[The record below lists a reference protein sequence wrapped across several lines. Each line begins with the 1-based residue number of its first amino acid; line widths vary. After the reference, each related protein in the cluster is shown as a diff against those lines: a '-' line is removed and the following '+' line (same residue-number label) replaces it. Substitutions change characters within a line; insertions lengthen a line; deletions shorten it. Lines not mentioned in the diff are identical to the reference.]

1 MDAELHPPH
10 VIRLLRLI
18 REGTPSHAS
27 RASILLGRY
36 ATSCCRGSGV
46 AIEDDDN
53 DVKAMVGGDKAADTV
68 ESDPGTLIWDIIG
81 RLVGGDDNNGNAD
94 DEINDDD
101 KEVTSGGKK
110 RRRAKN
116 SNKCKQKN
124 NRHCSGLFD
133 ANWSTRTNCAL
144 ALELVARCLPLDD
157 RRHFFLGIDN
167 DGVSVDTIDPLL
179 KSVKEDKDK
188 VPLWLD
194 VNDLGRVTETED
206 GGCHLADDRER
217 TNQLDVVMAHGR
229 SLLSSSG
236 EQYDWDVD
244 DATNEYIR
252 EREAL
257 ASLDETSAT
266 TTIAGD
272 NCINDNVITSEL
284 QDTFLAKRVA
294 LQRQIL
300 ARRLGLGNILNAP
313 ILNDMSFP
321 TFVDDDDLAPKKSSC
336 IDKKKKTARSKSSSK
351 NRRKK
356 AESEPL
362 VNVKTKKVSIRA
374 LLIQQLKRTSNKEIS
389 SGFDH
394 HSLCVRANHRNPQ
407 MLLGSELAY
416 RTFDSDWSVRHG
428 ALLGTLSLLRAW
440 RVHSATSEGKTV
452 LFGLWPRDILARCI
466 CILALDQFA
475 DYSGFSCDGGGGVVG
490 DEEKC
495 DGDGELPSGAVVAP
509 VRETAAQIISILLE
523 AASSETRICAYDL
536 LMQIYTR
543 RCVNDDVVARSNGW
557 EMKHGVLLTWKYI
570 FAMTNFH
577 SNRIGRSQVVPPL
590 LTDMAI
596 TSGTN
601 IKRLNEPSGNSTWV
615 GIIRQAINGLSDYS
629 DDNRAVSS
637 QIIRLS
643 LLLDASL
650 VGIDIAKES
659 SKPLWQAITSTRGG
673 LSSCTAD
680 LLHLLAELL
689 SRDFTA
695 FIQCLQEVQEVVG
708 SIPLGSTL
716 LNKLI
721 DFIDDDAI
729 HVKLSCFSALR
740 LVAEPMTK
748 VILNSCSI
756 RFQSINDYAT
766 TLSRL
771 IARLFSTYSRP
782 EYISIGDPA
791 YDISAGELSNNRTQA
806 WSAILKAM
814 SLVIRSNS
822 VFDPS
827 VFDNTFNDLVL
838 QYFGICRSLAPT
850 TSDNINC
857 TNLYIYTRF
866 VHPHGI
872 GEGVTYLSMLASS
885 RALAQIF
892 NMLYLKENPFI
903 LSDVICSTL
912 QSPWFRQCEAGYLL
926 HISILS
932 SVELDCPFFAKYL
945 PIMKKTLEIHPICT
959 QLESHAGFNI
969 ALSDVQVQS
978 ACDSC
983 LAELLDKEKH
993 CQSNAIVQVWE
1004 ETIFT
1009 VAGIDRENLQ
1019 HSPSSSSTSST
1030 SRSQTLMRTSALASG
1045 ALIACGSHNL
1055 PLKVTP
1061 LIRALLT
1068 SLKNEACHS
1077 RRIETCHYISKLLSH
1092 LSERPMYF
1100 KTRNKLLESVCDLAC
1115 SSETNQTGVDC
1126 IISFLIGGMTAT
1138 DNFEDFTPIW
1148 QRLSPLMKNPCPN
1161 LLVEE
1166 LHESIYMLRIIAKAM
1181 SKKCH
1186 SFEYILELFIGSAV
1200 EVACSSDSEPLR
1212 LQACEAIGNF
1222 CMIDFN
1228 SAMDLIVPPMRSRL
1242 TDIQNN
1248 AGREGG
1254 CHLLLSIL
1262 REFEVRASPYVVVL
1276 LPIAMRLMTDS
1287 VEACSQLAAS
1297 AFAILVRIAPLA
1309 ASQLEKDMYE
1319 SPFGES
1325 QSKDVIRHLIM
1336 GKPLP
1341 PCDVPVKILSQLEK
1355 RGITLRPYQIEGI
1368 TWLRFLADM
1377 HLNGAL
1383 CDDMGLGKTLQA
1395 LVAVAMSHH
1404 ACVSSKSRS
1413 LVICPSS
1420 VVGHWL
1426 SEIQRFFPGNDIF
1439 APLNFVGDARS
1450 RRLNWLEAFQKCNI
1464 VVTSYSVLRNDI
1476 NILEDVS
1483 WEWIILDEGHL
1494 LKNPKTCK

>member
-1 MDAELHPPH
+1 MDELHPPH
-10 VIRLLRLI
+10 IIRLLRLI

-36 ATSCCRGSGV
+36 AASCCRGSGV
-46 AIEDDDN
+46 EIEDDGEDDDN
-53 DVKAMVGGDKAADTV
+53 DVKAEIEVLGGDKATDTV
-68 ESDPGTLIWDIIG
+68 EIDPGTLIWDIIG
-81 RLVGGDDNNGNAD
+81 RLVGGDDINSNAD

-110 RRRAKN
+110 RRRAKK

-124 NRHCSGLFD
+124 NRQCSGLFD

-157 RRHFFLGIDN
+157 RRHFFVGIDN

-179 KSVKEDKDK
+179 KSDEEDKDK

-194 VNDLGRVTETED
+194 VNDLRRVTETED

-217 TNQLDVVMAHGR
+217 TNQLDVVMALGR

-257 ASLDETSAT
+257 ASLDEKC
-266 TTIAGD
+266 GD
-272 NCINDNVITSEL
+272 NCINDNRITSEL
-284 QDTFLAKRVA
+284 QDSFLARRIR

-300 ARRLGLGNILNAP
+300 ARRLGLVNILNAP
-313 ILNDMSFP
+313 ILGDMSVP
-321 TFVDDDDLAPKKSSC
+321 SFVDEDDLAPKQSSS
-336 IDKKKKTARSKSSSK
+336 IDKKKKNARSKSSSK
-351 NRRKK
+351 NCRKI

-362 VNVKTKKVSIRA
+362 TNVKKNKVGIRA
-374 LLIQQLKRTSNKEIS
+374 LLIQQLKRTSSKEIS
-389 SGFDH
+389 SDFDYR
-394 HSLCVRANHRNPQ
+394 SLRVRANHRNPQ

-416 RTFDSDWSVRHG
+416 RTFDPDWLVRHG

-452 LFGLWPRDILARCI
+452 LFGLWPRDILSRCI

-475 DYSGFSCDGGGGVVG
+475 DYSGSSCDGGGG
-490 DEEKC
+490 DLEEKC
-495 DGDGELPSGAVVAP
+495 GGDGVMPSGAVVAP

-523 AASSETRICAYDL
+523 AASSEIRICAHDL

-543 RCVNDDVVARSNGW
+543 QCLNDDVVANSNKW
-557 EMKHGVLLTWKYI
+557 EMRHGVLLTWKYI
-570 FAMTNFH
+570 FAMTHFH
-577 SNRIGRSQVVPPL
+577 TYGIGRSRVVPPL

-601 IKRLNEPSGNSTWV
+601 IKRLNEPSGNSTWD
-615 GIIRQAINGLSDYS
+615 GIIRQAIHGLSDFS

-650 VGIDIAKES
+650 HGIDIAKES

-689 SRDFTA
+689 SRDCTA
-695 FIQCLQEVQEVVG
+695 FIQCLQEVVGPIQPG
-708 SIPLGSTL
+708 SIL

-721 DFIDDDAI
+721 DYVDDDAI
-729 HVKLSCFSALR
+729 HVKLSCYCAIC

-748 VILNSCSI
+748 AIISSCNI
-756 RFQSINDYAT
+756 RFQSINDYAI
-766 TLSRL
+766 TLSRI

-782 EYISIGDPA
+782 EYIPA
-791 YDISAGELSNNRTQA
+791 YDISAGELSNNRNQA
-806 WSAILKAM
+806 WSVILGAIDLLIQ
-814 SLVIRSNS
+814 SDL
-822 VFDPS
+822 VFDRN
-827 VFDNTFNDLVL
+827 VVDDTFTNLVL

-850 TSDNINC
+850 TSNNINR
-857 TNLYIYTRF
+857 TNSYIYTRF
-866 VHPHGI
+866 VYPHRV
-872 GEGVTYLSMLASS
+872 GESVTYLFMLASS

-912 QSPWFRQCEAGYLL
+912 QSPWFMQCEAGYLL

-945 PIMKKTLEIHPICT
+945 PIMEKALEIHPICT
-959 QLESHAGFNI
+959 QLEARAGFNV
-969 ALSDVQVQS
+969 ALSDAQVQS

-983 LAELLDKEKH
+983 FAELLDKEKYR
-993 CQSNAIVQVWE
+993 QSNDIVQVWE

-1009 VAGIDRENLQ
+1009 VAGIDREDLRD
-1019 HSPSSSSTSST
+1019 SSSSSTSW
-1030 SRSQTLMRTSALASG
+1030 SQTFMRTSALASG
-1045 ALIACGSHNL
+1045 ALIACGAHTL

-1061 LIRALLT
+1061 LIRPLMT
-1068 SLKNEACHS
+1068 SLNNEACHS
-1077 RRIETCHYISKLLSH
+1077 RRIETCHYISKLLSC

-1100 KTRNKLLESVCDLAC
+1100 KTRTKLLESVCDLAC
-1115 SSETNQTGVDC
+1115 SSKASQTGANY
-1126 IISFLIGGMTAT
+1126 IIDLLIGGMIAT
-1138 DNFEDFTPIW
+1138 DSLEDFTPIW
-1148 QRLSPLMKNPCPN
+1148 QRLSPLMNNPCPN

-1181 SKKCH
+1181 SKNCH

-1200 EVACSSDSEPLR
+1200 EVACSSDWELLR
-1212 LQACEAIGNF
+1212 LQACEAITNF
-1222 CMIDFN
+1222 CKIDFK

-1242 TDIQNN
+1242 TDIQNDS
-1248 AGREGG
+1248 GREGG

-1262 REFEVRASPYVVVL
+1262 REFEVLASPYVVVL

-1287 VEACSQLAAS
+1287 VEACSQSAAN
-1297 AFAILVRIAPLA
+1297 AFAILV
-1309 ASQLEKDMYE
+1309 
-1319 SPFGES
+1319 
-1325 QSKDVIRHLIM
+1325 
-1336 GKPLP
+1336 
-1341 PCDVPVKILSQLEK
+1341 
-1355 RGITLRPYQIEGI
+1355 
-1368 TWLRFLADM
+1368 
-1377 HLNGAL
+1377 
-1383 CDDMGLGKTLQA
+1383 
-1395 LVAVAMSHH
+1395 
-1404 ACVSSKSRS
+1404 
-1413 LVICPSS
+1413 
-1420 VVGHWL
+1420 
-1426 SEIQRFFPGNDIF
+1426 
-1439 APLNFVGDARS
+1439 
-1450 RRLNWLEAFQKCNI
+1450 
-1464 VVTSYSVLRNDI
+1464 
-1476 NILEDVS
+1476 
-1483 WEWIILDEGHL
+1483 
-1494 LKNPKTCK
+1494 

>member
-1 MDAELHPPH
+1 MDAAELHPPH

-36 ATSCCRGSGV
+36 AASCCRGSGV
-46 AIEDDDN
+46 EIEDDGEDDN
-53 DVKAMVGGDKAADTV
+53 DVKAEVVGGDKAIV

-81 RLVGGDDNNGNAD
+81 RLVGGDDTNGNAD

-101 KEVTSGGKK
+101 NEVTSGGKK
-110 RRRAKN
+110 RRRAKK

-124 NRHCSGLFD
+124 NRQCSGLFD

-144 ALELVARCLPLDD
+144 ALELVSRCLPLDD
-157 RRHFFLGIDN
+157 RRHFFVGIDN

-179 KSVKEDKDK
+179 KCDEEDKDK

-194 VNDLGRVTETED
+194 VNDLRRVTETED
-206 GGCHLADDRER
+206 GGCHIADDRER

-244 DATNEYIR
+244 DATREYIR

-257 ASLDETSAT
+257 ASLDETSAST
-266 TTIAGD
+266 MIAGD
-272 NCINDNVITSEL
+272 NCINDNIITSEL
-284 QDTFLAKRVA
+284 QDSFLAKRVT

-313 ILNDMSFP
+313 ILGDANVP

-336 IDKKKKTARSKSSSK
+336 IDKKKKTTRSKSSSK
-351 NRRKK
+351 NP
-356 AESEPL
+356 AESELL
-362 VNVKTKKVSIRA
+362 VNVKTNKVSIRA
-374 LLIQQLKRTSNKEIS
+374 LLIQQLKRTSSKEIS

-394 HSLCVRANHRNPQ
+394 HSLRVRANHRNPQ

-440 RVHSATSEGKTV
+440 RVHSATSEGKKV

-475 DYSGFSCDGGGGVVG
+475 DYSGFSCGVGGGG

-495 DGDGELPSGAVVAP
+495 DGDDVLPSGAVVAP
-509 VRETAAQIISILLE
+509 VRETAAQIISILLK
-523 AASSETRICAYDL
+523 AASPETRICAYDL

-577 SNRIGRSQVVPPL
+577 SNGIGQSQVLPPL
-590 LTDMAI
+590 LTDMAK
-596 TSGTN
+596 TFGTN
-601 IKRLNEPSGNSTWV
+601 IKTLNEPSGNSTLD

-643 LLLDASL
+643 LLLDASSH
-650 VGIDIAKES
+650 GIDIAKES
-659 SKPLWQAITSTRGG
+659 SKPLWLAITSTRGG

-689 SRDFTA
+689 SRDCTA
-695 FIQCLQEVQEVVG
+695 FIHCLQEVGG
-708 SIPLGSTL
+708 SIPPGSTL
-716 LNKLI
+716 LIKMI

-729 HVKLSCFSALR
+729 NVKISCYCALR
-740 LVAEPMTK
+740 LVAEPMTNA
-748 VILNSCSI
+748 ILNSYDI
-756 RFQSINDYAT
+756 RFQSISDYAT
-766 TLSRL
+766 TLSRIL
-771 IARLFSTYSRP
+771 ARLFGTYSRP
-782 EYISIGDPA
+782 EYIPIGDPA
-791 YDISAGELSNNRTQA
+791 YDISAGELSNNRNQA
-806 WSAILKAM
+806 WSAMLKAIA
-814 SLVIRSNS
+814 LVIRSNS
-822 VFDPS
+822 VFDRS
-827 VFDNTFNDLVL
+827 VVDNTFSDMVL

-850 TSDNINC
+850 TSDNINR

-866 VHPHGI
+866 VHPHGV

-903 LSDVICSTL
+903 LSDLICSTL

-932 SVELDCPFFAKYL
+932 SVELDCSFFAEYL

-959 QLESHAGFNI
+959 QLESHAGFNV

-993 CQSNAIVQVWE
+993 RQSKNIVQVWE
-1004 ETIFT
+1004 ETILN
-1009 VAGIDRENLQ
+1009 VSGIDREDLR
-1019 HSPSSSSTSST
+1019 HRSSSTT
-1030 SRSQTLMRTSALASG
+1030 SRSQMLMRTSALASG

-1061 LIRALLT
+1061 LIRALMT
-1068 SLKNEACHS
+1068 SLNNEACHS

-1100 KTRNKLLESVCDLAC
+1100 KTRTKLLESVCGLAC
-1115 SSETNQTGVDC
+1115 SSEANQTGADY
-1126 IISFLIGGMTAT
+1126 IINLLIGGMTAS
-1138 DNFEDFTPIW
+1138 DNLEDFTPIW

-1186 SFEYILELFIGSAV
+1186 SFDYILELFMGSAV
-1200 EVACSSDSEPLR
+1200 EVACLSDSEPLR

-1222 CMIDFN
+1222 CKIDFN
-1228 SAMDLIVPPMRSRL
+1228 SAMDLIVPPLRSRL

-1248 AGREGG
+1248 SGREGG

-1262 REFEVRASPYVVVL
+1262 RDFEVLASPYVLVL

-1287 VEACSQLAAS
+1287 VEACSRSAAS

-1309 ASQLEKDMYE
+1309 ASQLENDVYE
-1319 SPFGES
+1319 MPFGES

-1341 PCDVPVKILSQLEK
+1341 PCVVPVKILSQFEK

-1395 LVAVAMSHH
+1395 LVAVAMSHL
-1404 ACVSSKSRS
+1404 ACVSSKPRS

-1450 RRLNWLEAFQKCNI
+1450 RRRNWLEAFQKCNI